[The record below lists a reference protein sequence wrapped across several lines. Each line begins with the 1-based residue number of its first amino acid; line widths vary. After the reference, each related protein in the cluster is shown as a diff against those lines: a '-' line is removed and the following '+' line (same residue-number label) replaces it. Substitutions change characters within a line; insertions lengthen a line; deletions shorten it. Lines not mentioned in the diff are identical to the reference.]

1 MGRRARRP
9 GTGMT
14 VVLSVALV
22 AAGAGVTCGPA
33 TRCGEDHP
41 AALTERFALHSDPL
55 VNLHHFLGSW
65 ASSDLGSPSNR
76 PRVSGMERAIRA
88 TFAAED
94 RERWDAAL
102 LLYGE
107 METAPRSHAE
117 ALDLLRE
124 ESGRLRGEAA
134 DLDGMRPGTFETL
147 ESVMDLYCGHWWPA
161 HARANQEWLDEVAPI
176 LDRHE
181 EVFVEATERLYGSV
195 WPQDPWRIDISAY
208 APFVG
213 YASQRG
219 AIVIHSTDALNAG
232 LGGVETIFH
241 ELQHTRAISATF
253 AARFEEASRR
263 SAESLTAEIGHALI
277 YATAGEVT
285 RRIAL
290 LEEAP
295 DHAPFWVR
303 QDFER
308 LPMWAELLP
317 AIEVH
322 WLPAVRGDRPVD
334 EALDDLIR
342 ALER

>member
-1 MGRRARRP
+1 
-9 GTGMT
+9 MT

-134 DLDGMRPGTFETL
+134 GLDGEDPGTFETL
-147 ESVMDLYCGHWWPA
+147 ESVMDLYCAHWWPA
-161 HARANQEWLDEVAPI
+161 HSLANQKWLDEVAPI

-181 EVFVEATERLYGSV
+181 EVFVEATERLYGSL
-195 WPQDPWRIDISAY
+195 WPQEPWRIDISAY

-213 YASQRG
+213 FASQRG
-219 AIVIHSTDALNAG
+219 AIVIHSTDDLNAR

>member
-1 MGRRARRP
+1 MGQRARRP
-9 GTGMT
+9 GGGLAA
-14 VVLSVALV
+14 VLSVVPV
-22 AAGAGVTCGPA
+22 AAGSGVSCGPVG
-33 TRCGEDHP
+33 RCGGDHP
-41 AALTERFALHSDPL
+41 SVLTERFALHSDPL

-65 ASSDLGSPSNR
+65 ASADLGSPSNR
-76 PRVSGMERAIRA
+76 PRVSGEERAIHT
-88 TFAAED
+88 TFGAED
-94 RERWDAAL
+94 RKRWDAAL
-102 LLYGE
+102 LLYAE
-107 METAPRSHAE
+107 MQTAPGGHAE

-124 ESGRLRGEAA
+124 ESGRSQGESTG
-134 DLDGMRPGTFETL
+134 LDGEGPGTFETL
-147 ESVMDLYCGHWWPA
+147 ESVMDLYCAHWWPA
-161 HARANQEWLDEVAPI
+161 HSLANQEWLDEMAPI

-195 WPQDPWRIDISAY
+195 WPQEPWRIDISAY

-213 YASQRG
+213 YASPRG
-219 AIVIHSTDALNAG
+219 AIVIHSTDELNAG

-253 AARFEEASRR
+253 AARLEEVGRR
-263 SAESLTAEIGHALI
+263 SAEPLPAEIGHALI
-277 YATAGEVT
+277 YATAGEVS

-308 LPMWAELLP
+308 LPGWDELLP

-322 WLPAVRGDRPVD
+322 WIPAVRGERPVD
-334 EALDDLIR
+334 EALDALIR